1 MTAKPTSDHQEF
13 ESEHA
18 KRERRVTQQQRQAWA
33 DGLIACL
40 PDSVGYRKACT
51 RQARLQEQVL
61 LNQLVVDWKSSQLK

>member
-18 KRERRVTQQQRQAWA
+18 KRERRITLQQRQAWA

-40 PDSVGYRKACT
+40 PDSVGYKKACT

-61 LNQLVVDWKSSQLK
+61 LNQLVADWKSSLLK